1 MSRNIALSL
10 SYDGT
15 EYHGWQTQ
23 SNATSVQST
32 LNDAVSSLFCEP
44 LKVVGCGRT
53 DTGVHAK
60 KYVASVRTQ
69 SDIPVSRIAYALSSL
84 LPKDISVKDA
94 FVVPDDFHPVHSC
107 IEKEYTYYICNTQM
121 RDPFSERYA
130 LHYRY
135 PLDTELLKE
144 AASHFVGTHDFA
156 AVRSL
161 GTPVKSTVRTI
172 YKCDVARIG
181 DVVSFTVSADG
192 FLYNMA
198 RTIAGTLLDVAAGK
212 IRAGDVPDILE
223 SGDRG
228 RAGPTAPAHGLHMT
242 NVIYPERF
250 GIQI

>member
-1 MSRNIALSL
+1 MTRNIALSL

-15 EYHGWQTQ
+15 EYHGWQSQ
-23 SNATSVQST
+23 SNAASVQSA
-32 LNDAVSSLFCEP
+32 LNSAVSSLFCEP

-60 KYVASVRTQ
+60 KYVASVRTE

-84 LPKDISVKDA
+84 LPRDISVKNA
-94 FVVPDDFHPVHSC
+94 FIVPDDFHPVHSC
-107 IEKEYTYYICNTQM
+107 IEKEYTYYVCNTQM
-121 RDPFSERYA
+121 RDPFSDRYA

-135 PLDTELLKE
+135 PLDTGLLKE
-144 AASHFVGTHDFA
+144 AAAHFVGTHDFA
-156 AVRSL
+156 SMRSL
-161 GTPVKSTVRTI
+161 GTPVRSTVRTI
-172 YKCDVARIG
+172 YKCNVERNG

-212 IRAGDVPDILE
+212 IRAGDIPDILE

>member
-1 MSRNIALSL
+1 MIRNIALSL

-15 EYHGWQTQ
+15 DYHGWQTQ
-23 SNATSVQST
+23 SNAVSVQST

-60 KYVASVRTQ
+60 KYVASVRTC
-69 SDIPVSRIAYALSSL
+69 SEIPVSRIAYALSSL
-84 LPKDISVKDA
+84 LPKDISVKAA
-94 FVVPDDFHPVHSC
+94 FIVPDDFHPVHSC
-107 IEKEYTYYICNTQM
+107 IEKEYTYYICNTGM
-121 RDPFSERYA
+121 RDPFSDRYA

-135 PLDTELLKE
+135 PLDTELLNE
-144 AASHFVGTHDFA
+144 AAAHFTGTHDFA
-156 AVRSL
+156 SMRSL

-172 YKCDVARIG
+172 YRCNVERSG
-181 DVVSFTVSADG
+181 DMVSFTVSADG

-198 RTIAGTLLDVAAGK
+198 RTIAGTLLDVASGK
-212 IRAGDVPDILE
+212 IRAGDIPDILE

>member
-23 SNATSVQST
+23 SNAVSVQST
-32 LNDAVSSLFCEP
+32 LNTAVSSLFREP

-60 KYVASVRTQ
+60 KYVASVRTE

-84 LPKDISVKDA
+84 LPLDISVKDA
-94 FVVPDDFHPVHSC
+94 SVVPDNFHPVHSC
-107 IEKEYTYYICNTQM
+107 IEKEYTYYICNTQL
-121 RDPFSERYA
+121 RDPFQGRYA

-135 PLDTELLKE
+135 PLDTELLQK
-144 AASHFVGTHDFA
+144 AAAHFIGTHDFA
-156 AVRSL
+156 AMRSL
-161 GTPVKSTVRTI
+161 GTPVKSTIRKI
-172 YKCDVARIG
+172 YKCNVARDG

-212 IRAGDVPDILE
+212 IRAEDIPDILE

-242 NVIYPERF
+242 NVIYPDRF

>member
-1 MSRNIALSL
+1 MSRNIALTL

-23 SNATSVQST
+23 SNAVSVQST
-32 LNDAVSSLFCEP
+32 LNTAVSSLFCEP

-60 KYVASVRTQ
+60 KYVASVRTE

-84 LPKDISVKDA
+84 LPRDISVKDA

-107 IEKEYTYYICNTQM
+107 IEKEYTYYICNTQL
-121 RDPFSERYA
+121 RDPFWGRYA

-135 PLDTELLKE
+135 PLDTELLQK
-144 AASHFVGTHDFA
+144 AAAHFVGTHDFA

-172 YKCDVARIG
+172 YNCNVARDG
-181 DVVSFTVSADG
+181 DVVSFTMSADG

-212 IRAGDVPDILE
+212 IRAEDIPDILE